1 MPIFSSRQPL
11 TGGVTADAPRG
22 VRNWPPRQ
30 KQVTVRFAL
39 LGCMYLVFALVAGFM
54 FWRHGY
60 TRTDVSSVT
69 GGTISHTFFMLA
81 NQSIYQTNPRP
92 VAVILIM
99 LAAAILVSTVSL
111 ISRVARN
118 SPKISVPGAVV
129 ASAIGVV
136 GVLAMLSIGPFILPL
151 AALLLV
157 VALPMDKL
165 SS

>member
-1 MPIFSSRQPL
+1 
-11 TGGVTADAPRG
+11 
-22 VRNWPPRQ
+22 
-30 KQVTVRFAL
+30 
-39 LGCMYLVFALVAGFM
+39 MYLVFALVAGLM

-69 GGTISHTFFMLA
+69 DGTISHTFFMQA

-92 VAVILIM
+92 VAVILM
-99 LAAAILVSTVSL
+99 LLAAAILVSTVSL
-111 ISRVARN
+111 IRRVSRN
-118 SPKISVPGAVV
+118 SPKISVPGVVV

-136 GVLAMLSIGPFILPL
+136 GVLGMLSIGPFILPL

-157 VALPMDKL
+157 VALPLDKP